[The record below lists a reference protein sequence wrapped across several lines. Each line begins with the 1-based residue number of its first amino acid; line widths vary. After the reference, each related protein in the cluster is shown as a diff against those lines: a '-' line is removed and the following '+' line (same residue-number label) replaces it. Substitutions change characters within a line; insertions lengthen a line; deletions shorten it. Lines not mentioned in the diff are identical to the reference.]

1 MRGYEAKNLPAYR
14 LEDAKTGVTLLLIPA
29 YAYGSPHLALCAA
42 GRQARRH
49 AAGGTWVLVR
59 GAEKALLYVGEHCF
73 VQCEDCGKWM
83 LPRRR
88 GNHCPECRAEEPAPV
103 PAPTART
110 TAKTPAR
117 KPRKSAPRRRRPPL
131 PAPGQLTLPDIQL

>member
-14 LEDAKTGVTLLLIPA
+14 LEDAKTGLTLLLIPT

-59 GAEKALLYVGEHCF
+59 GEDKALLYVGEHCF
-73 VQCEDCGKWM
+73 VPCEECGKWM

-88 GNHCPECRAEEPAPV
+88 GNHCPECRAEEPQQQVAV
-103 PAPTART
+103 SSGSSRS
-110 TAKTPAR
+110 R
-117 KPRKSAPRRRRPPL
+117 KAASRPAPRRRRPPL
-131 PAPGQLTLPDIQL
+131 PAPGQLTLPDLQAEA

>member
-1 MRGYEAKNLPAYR
+1 MRSCEPKGLPAYR
-14 LEDAKTGVTLLLIPA
+14 LEDAKTGITLLLIPT

-59 GAEKALLYVGEHCF
+59 GGEKSLLYVGEHCF
-73 VQCEDCGKWM
+73 VQCEECSRWM

-88 GNHCPECRAEEPAPV
+88 GNSCPECRADETEPVSAV
-103 PAPTART
+103 SKTVGAKSPT
-110 TAKTPAR
+110 
-117 KPRKSAPRRRRPPL
+117 PRPKRRRRPAPSPNQLVL
-131 PAPGQLTLPDIQL
+131 PEL

>member
-1 MRGYEAKNLPAYR
+1 MRSCETKSLAAYR
-14 LEDAKTGVTLLLIPA
+14 LEDAKTGLTLLLIPT

-49 AAGGTWVLVR
+49 AASGTWVLVR
-59 GAEKALLYVGEHCF
+59 GVDKALLYVGEQCY

-88 GNHCPECRAEEPAPV
+88 GNCCLECRVEEAEV
-103 PAPTART
+103 T
-110 TAKTPAR
+110 TAAGSPSTGRRSQPSRQK
-117 KPRKSAPRRRRPPL
+117 RRRRPQPS
-131 PAPGQLTLPDIQL
+131 PNQLTLPEL